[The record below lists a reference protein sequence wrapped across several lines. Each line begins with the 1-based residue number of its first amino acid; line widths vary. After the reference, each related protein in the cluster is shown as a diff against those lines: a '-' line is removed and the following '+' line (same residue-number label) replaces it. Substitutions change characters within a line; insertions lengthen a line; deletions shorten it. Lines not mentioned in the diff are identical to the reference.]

1 MNLERINPSHE
12 KQLAN
17 MVMALTDR
25 LVEKEAEISELEKKN
40 KQLRQSLE
48 SRRRYI

>member
-17 MVMALTDR
+17 IVTALIDR
-25 LVEKEAEISELEKKN
+25 LVEKEAECSELEKEN
-40 KQLRQSLE
+40 TRLRQSLE
-48 SRRRYI
+48 SRRRCI

>member
-1 MNLERINPSHE
+1 MKPDEVNPSIE
-12 KQLAN
+12 TQLLN
-17 MVMALTDR
+17 NVIALTDR
-25 LVEKEAEISELEKKN
+25 LVEKEAEISELEKEN